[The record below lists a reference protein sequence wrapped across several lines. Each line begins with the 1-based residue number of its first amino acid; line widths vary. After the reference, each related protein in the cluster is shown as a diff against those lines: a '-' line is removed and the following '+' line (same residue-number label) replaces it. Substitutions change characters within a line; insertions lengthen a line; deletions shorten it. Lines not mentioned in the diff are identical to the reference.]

1 MSRHFHVL
9 GNKQPGTDSTLELLR
24 ADAVWRGVDESLSEA
39 GFRCWSYTAAP
50 VLPSPV
56 ADALRITTYPRGHV
70 KQCIEHNL
78 LSPCPGLSFAF
89 RHAGPALFQTVR
101 ADTPMS
107 RKLRA
112 MLKLNR
118 EFGVTRGIVIPLR
131 DVFGMTGMMALE
143 FEGTDQALLEL
154 WRQKRELLLTAI
166 TQYNESIL
174 TRHGRCFTRNA
185 LLDLT
190 PRQRDIIKLLAQGLT
205 TRDMAD
211 SLHISIDTINK
222 HTAAIKHQ
230 LGTRTTAQTTALAT
244 RWGLI

>member
-1 MSRHFHVL
+1 MSLHLHVF
-9 GNKQPGTDSTLELLR
+9 GSKQLSTDSTLEVLR
-24 ADAVWRGVDESLSEA
+24 ADAVWRGMDESISEA

-50 VLPSPV
+50 ALRSPV

-70 KQCIEHNL
+70 KQCIDHNL

-89 RHAGPALFQTVR
+89 RHMRPALFKTVR
-101 ADTPMS
+101 ANTPMS

-154 WRQKRELLLTAI
+154 WGEKRESLLTAI
-166 TQYNESIL
+166 TKYNESIL
-174 TRHGRCFTRNA
+174 ARHGRCFTRNA
-185 LLDLT
+185 LPDLT
-190 PRQRDIIKLLAQGLT
+190 SRQREIIKLLAQGLT
-205 TRDMAD
+205 TGDMAD
-211 SLHISIDTINK
+211 SLHISIDTTNK
-222 HTAAIKHQ
+222 HIAAIKHL
-230 LGTRTTAQTTALAT
+230 LGTRTTAQTTALAA